1 MKTYHRQNWN
11 SVKNVAENSC
21 QIVLLFIKEVV
32 LNYIQNPSFMD
43 LEASLLLPLTNSIKL
58 LIATYGIMIKF
69 SNFHISGREYGFG
82 SIE

>member
-1 MKTYHRQNWN
+1 
-11 SVKNVAENSC
+11 
-21 QIVLLFIKEVV
+21 
-32 LNYIQNPSFMD
+32 MD